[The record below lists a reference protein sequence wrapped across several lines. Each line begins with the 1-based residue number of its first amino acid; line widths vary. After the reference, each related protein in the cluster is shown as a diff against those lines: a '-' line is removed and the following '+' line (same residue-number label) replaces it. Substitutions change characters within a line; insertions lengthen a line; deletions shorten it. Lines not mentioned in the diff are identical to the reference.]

1 MAAILCLPIL
11 SPEQNESARHAPMC
25 PTGGALRFSSRA
37 DGNEA
42 AYQKKSIYCFLIIYF
57 LIFQGLFDHF
67 YVTRLKKRQ
76 SLAAFM
82 VQVFPEMA
90 LAMWICALSPLVTAT

>member
-1 MAAILCLPIL
+1 MSQQDMRRCVLQVVLYVSAAELMAMKQLIK
-11 SPEQNESARHAPMC
+11 
-25 PTGGALRFSSRA
+25 
-37 DGNEA
+37 
-42 AYQKKSIYCFLIIYF
+42 KKSIYCFLIIYF